1 MNRLSRSSALILSLV
16 LVGAIGSLIW
26 GGSRWT
32 SVRAAG
38 AADIAASQTAQ
49 VHQGLLASELQ
60 KFRLLPVVLAEYPDV
75 SRVLETHNPAAEQ
88 RLDAQL
94 ESLAKRTDA
103 AAIYLIDSSGTTRVS
118 SNWREPTSFVG
129 QNYAFRPYFRD
140 AMKSGSSELFAL
152 GTVSGQPGLYLARRI
167 DRASRALGTII
178 VKVDFA
184 KVEANWAR
192 GPGISFVTDSHGVIL
207 ITSVPDWRFGA
218 TTPLDSKT
226 LADARR
232 SLKFG
237 VKPPKRIPL
246 TLSGATATITGDGE
260 SQKFRVSE
268 VRTPLEGGRLYHLSP
283 LGPPLAAARSEAT
296 LWALAALLVVGT
308 LSVLALRQT
317 EKQRLL
323 REASASLEREVAR
336 QTAELR
342 DANERLIIESH
353 EREEATARYNAA
365 RDDLARANRLG
376 TLGQITAGVAH
387 EINQPVAA
395 IRTFAENGAALIDAN
410 HAERARENLVRI
422 VGLTERIGA
431 ITSEL
436 RSFTRRKTPTP
447 VPAQLGSI
455 LDGALLLSGETGRS
469 KITIRASTR
478 QRVRVLA
485 GDKVRVEQIL
495 INLLRNALDAVESQK
510 EPRIMISAKEESNC
524 MHVTVSD
531 NGPGVDP
538 AIRETLFDPFETAKP
553 GGLGLGLAIA
563 RDIARE
569 FGGELV
575 LVRSKTASTIFRLT
589 LPIAA

>member
-1 MNRLSRSSALILSLV
+1 MKRPRRSSGLIIGIALLMAVAAS
-16 LVGAIGSLIW
+16 IW
-26 GGSRWT
+26 GAARWA

-38 AADIAASQTAQ
+38 AADLAAAQTAQ

-75 SRVLETHNPAAEQ
+75 SAVLESHDAAAEK
-88 RLDAQL
+88 RLDEQL
-94 ESLAKRTDA
+94 EGLARRTDA
-103 AAIYLIDSSGTTRVS
+103 AAIYLIDSGGTTRVA

-129 QNYAFRPYFRD
+129 QNYGFRPYFRD
-140 AMKSGSSELFAL
+140 AMKNGSSELFAL

-167 DRASRALGTII
+167 DRGSRALGTIV

-184 KVEANWAR
+184 KVEMNWAR

-207 ITSVPDWRFGA
+207 ITSVPGWRFGA
-218 TTPLDSKT
+218 TTPLDPET

-232 SLKFG
+232 SLQFG
-237 VKPPKRIPL
+237 VEPPVRIPL
-246 TLSGATATITGDGE
+246 ALAGSTASATGDGE
-260 SQKFRVSE
+260 SQEYRVAE
-268 VRTPLEGGRLYHLSP
+268 VDTPLGDGKLYHLSP
-283 LGPPLAAARSEAT
+283 LGPPLAAARSEAL
-296 LWALAALLVVGT
+296 LWALAALLVAGT

-323 REASASLEREVAR
+323 REASAGLEREVAR
-336 QTAELR
+336 QTTELR
-342 DANERLIIESH
+342 DANERLIVESH
-353 EREEATARYNAA
+353 EREEAIARYNAA

-395 IRTFAENGAALIDAN
+395 IRTFAENGTALIDNDRADG
-410 HAERARENLVRI
+410 ARENLLHI

-447 VPAQLGSI
+447 VPAQLGAI
-455 LDGALLLSGETGRS
+455 LDGALLLSGDTGRS
-469 KITIRASTR
+469 KVTIRANAR
-478 QRVRVLA
+478 QRTRVLA

-495 INLLRNALDAVESQK
+495 INLLRNALDAVEHR
-510 EPRIMISAKEESNC
+510 PDPHVTVSAREEAGR
-524 MHVTVSD
+524 MHVTVAD
-531 NGPGVDP
+531 NGSGVDP

-575 LVRSKTASTIFRLT
+575 LVRSKDPGATFRLT